1 MDKGGYLDVI
11 YLDFAKAF
19 DKVAHQRLLIK
30 MQGYGINQE
39 IVKWTQSFLTD
50 RKQKVVVNGEESTW
64 ADVLSGVPQ
73 GSVIGPLLFV
83 IYINDLPGEVHTTVK
98 MFADDTNIFTD
109 EMAHELQEDIGYID
123 WTNAKKNGS

>member
-39 IVKWTQSFLTD
+39 IVKWTECFLTD

-73 GSVIGPLLFV
+73 GSVI
-83 IYINDLPGEVHTTVK
+83 DLYC
-98 MFADDTNIFTD
+98 
-109 EMAHELQEDIGYID
+109 L
-123 WTNAKKNGS
+123 